1 MSASSFDTE
10 VIVIGAGVSG
20 CAAAIA
26 LRNAGIDVTLIEKSA
41 GRPRRFCGEFISGEA
56 LDSLRRL
63 DAWAAVRKL
72 GPNRVQRFDLSGVDG
87 SCYSLSL
94 DPPGLGLSRQA
105 LDSALLEEASG
116 RPVPPKKRR

>member
-26 LRNAGIDVTLIEKSA
+26 LRNAGVEVTLVEKSA

-56 LDSLRRL
+56 PDSLRRL
-63 DAWAAVRKL
+63 DAWAAVRKVRRA
-72 GPNRVQRFDLSGVDG
+72 GTSQER
-87 SCYSLSL
+87 LSL
-94 DPPGLGLSRQA
+94 THLSLIQKTEHANVSLLSVLRDSPLGR
-105 LDSALLEEASG
+105 
-116 RPVPPKKRR
+116 